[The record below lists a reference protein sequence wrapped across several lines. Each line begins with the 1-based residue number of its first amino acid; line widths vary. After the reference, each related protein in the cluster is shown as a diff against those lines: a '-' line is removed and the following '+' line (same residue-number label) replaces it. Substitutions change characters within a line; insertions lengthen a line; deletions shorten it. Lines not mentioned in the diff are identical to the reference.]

1 MGWDDSR
8 QIRGGGGG
16 WGEGGMAGEGV
27 GEKKGEKKQGVVR
40 RRARVG
46 GEVAH
51 GSERDAITISA
62 FLHYIS
68 LIS

>member
-16 WGEGGMAGEGV
+16 WGGMAGEGV

-51 GSERDAITISA
+51 ESERDVIAMG
-62 FLHYIS
+62 
-68 LIS
+68 